1 MKKRING
8 ISSLV
13 SVSRNLDVIYNV
25 GQTKGRS
32 KVVGL
37 ALVDYT
43 DGSQGFELVAVN
55 CKGEVGYITQDEI
68 EVVGAEQVIEFRDNE
83 HQRTYVD
90 DNPFL
95 NKGIK

>member
-1 MKKRING
+1 MKKKING

-13 SVSRNLDVIYNV
+13 SVSRNLNAIYNV

-37 ALVDYT
+37 ALVVYA
-43 DGSQGFELVAVN
+43 DGSQGFELVGIDS
-55 CKGEVGYITQDEI
+55 KGDVGCITQDVI

-83 HQRTYVD
+83 HKRTYGD
-90 DNPFL
+90 DNYFL